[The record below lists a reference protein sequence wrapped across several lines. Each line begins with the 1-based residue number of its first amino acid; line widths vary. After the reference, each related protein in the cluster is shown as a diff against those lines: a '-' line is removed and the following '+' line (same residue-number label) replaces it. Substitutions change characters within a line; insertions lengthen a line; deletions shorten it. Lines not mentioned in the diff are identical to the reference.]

1 MLDIPN
7 PDGLP
12 LMFSLSDISYL
23 LVLVERSLF
32 VSGHEILS
40 ILEIGL
46 WLKFSLGG
54 RLSCLIP
61 KGTTY
66 PEVDGDNLSC

>member
-46 WLKFSLGG
+46 
-54 RLSCLIP
+54 
-61 KGTTY
+61 
-66 PEVDGDNLSC
+66 